1 MSCQGCKSH
10 VTKAL
15 ENIPEVEQ
23 VEVDL
28 EKGTAEISMSKHI
41 KIEEFQQ
48 ALKNAGG
55 NYQISM
61 PSETNSPEDS
71 LMTHTYHVSGMSCNG
86 CRSHVEKTLNEVEKI
101 LIKEKPDYFIVQ
113 GDTNTAM
120 AGCLACSIYNR
131 KYRNLRD
138 KIKIIH
144 IEAGLRS
151 FDETMP
157 EEINRTIIDKLSDV
171 LFVPTDFD
179 VLNIKKENLS
189 KNKKIIKVGNT
200 ITDIVKSN
208 LPLLKKN
215 KILKKMNLK
224 KKNFFL
230 ATLHRP
236 ETVDNFFNL
245 KKIILT
251 FEKIV
256 KIYNLKIIF
265 PVHPRTQK
273 ILKKIKIKFKKNI
286 LFIKPLEYL
295 NFLSLVQNSKI
306 VLTDSGGIQ
315 EEASIL
321 GTPCIT
327 TRTTTERQI
336 TILKKINIL
345 TGYNETKI
353 LKAVKKFLNYKP
365 KKLNLFGNGNTGK
378 KIYNYLKK
386 KNL

>member
-1 MSCQGCKSH
+1 MKICIILSTRPEIIKLVSFINLLKKNKENFFLINTNQHYSNIMSDVFFNFFKLSKPKYNI
-10 VTKAL
+10 KAS
-15 ENIPEVEQ
+15 NR
-23 VEVDL
+23 
-28 EKGTAEISMSKHI
+28 S
-41 KIEEFQQ
+41 
-48 ALKNAGG
+48 N
-55 NYQISM
+55 
-61 PSETNSPEDS
+61 
-71 LMTHTYHVSGMSCNG
+71 VSFFS
-86 CRSHVEKTLNEVEKI
+86 KTLNEVEKI

-131 KYRNLRD
+131 KYINLRD

-189 KNKKIIKVGNT
+189 ENKKIIKVGNT

-230 ATLHRP
+230 TTLHRP
-236 ETVDNFFNL
+236 ETVDNFLNL
-245 KKIILT
+245 RKIILT

-273 ILKKIKIKFKKNI
+273 ILKKNEIKFNKNI
-286 LFIKPLEYL
+286 LFVKPLEYL

-365 KKLNLFGNGNTGK
+365 KKSNLFGNGNTGK